1 MERTIKRTVYDYT
14 DVTSVREG
22 YSINAY
28 EVTIKDGKVLSCR
41 GEVKNAETEMFTFS
55 VHEQTKM
62 SKVERAFML
71 NNVSEAIDA
80 HAIVKDFLTFVE
92 EDVKATN

>member
-1 MERTIKRTVYDYT
+1 MEKALIKQVYDYK

-22 YSINAY
+22 YTINAFD
-28 EVTIKDGKVLSCR
+28 VTIKDCKVQSCR
-41 GEVKNAETEMFTFS
+41 GEVKNADTEMFTFS
-55 VHEQTKM
+55 VYEQTKM

-92 EDVKATN
+92 EDVKTN

>member
-1 MERTIKRTVYDYT
+1 MEKTITKLVYDYT

-28 EVTIKDGKVLSCR
+28 EVTVRDGMVISCR
-41 GEVKNAETEMFTFS
+41 GEVKNADSEMFTFS
-55 VHEQTKM
+55 VHEQIKM

-71 NNVSEAIDA
+71 NNVSENIDA
-80 HAIVKDFLTFVE
+80 RSIVKDFLTFVE
-92 EDVKATN
+92 EDVKAN

>member
-1 MERTIKRTVYDYT
+1 MEKTITKLVYDYK
-14 DVTSVREG
+14 DVTEVREG
-22 YSINAY
+22 CTINAY

-62 SKVERAFML
+62 SKIERAFML
-71 NNVSEAIDA
+71 NNVSENIDA
-80 HAIVKDFLTFVE
+80 RSIVKDFLTFVE
-92 EDVKATN
+92 EDVKAN

>member
-1 MERTIKRTVYDYT
+1 MEKTITKLVYDYK
-14 DVTSVREG
+14 DVTEVREG
-22 YSINAY
+22 CTINAY

-55 VHEQTKM
+55 VHEQIKM

-71 NNVSEAIDA
+71 NNVSENIDA
-80 HAIVKDFLTFVE
+80 RSIVKDFLAFVE
-92 EDVKATN
+92 EDVKSN

>member
-1 MERTIKRTVYDYT
+1 MEKTITKLVYDYK
-14 DVTSVREG
+14 DVTSIREG

-28 EVTIKDGKVLSCR
+28 DVTIRDGIVISCR

-71 NNVSEAIDA
+71 NNVSENIDA
-80 HAIVKDFLTFVE
+80 RSIVKDFLTFVE
-92 EDVKATN
+92 EDVKSTN

>member
-1 MERTIKRTVYDYT
+1 MEKTLVKEVYDFKN
-14 DVTSVREG
+14 VTSVRDG
-22 YSINAY
+22 YTINAY

-41 GEVKNAETEMFTFS
+41 GKVKNADNEMFTFS
-55 VHEQTKM
+55 VYEQTKM

-80 HAIVKDFLTFVE
+80 HAIVKDFLAFVE
-92 EDVKATN
+92 EDVKAN

>member
-1 MERTIKRTVYDYT
+1 MEKALIKQVYDFK

-22 YSINAY
+22 YTINAY
-28 EVTIKDGKVLSCR
+28 EVTVRDGMVISCR
-41 GEVKNAETEMFTFS
+41 GEVKNATNEMFTFS
-55 VHEQTKM
+55 VYEQTKM

-92 EDVKATN
+92 GDVKAAN

>member
-28 EVTIKDGKVLSCR
+28 EVTVREGMVISCR
-41 GEVKNAETEMFTFS
+41 GEVKNADNEMFTFS
-55 VHEQTKM
+55 VYEQTKM

-92 EDVKATN
+92 EDVKAN

>member
-28 EVTIKDGKVLSCR
+28 EVTIKDGKVQSCR
-41 GEVKNAETEMFTFS
+41 GEVKNADT
-55 VHEQTKM
+55 
-62 SKVERAFML
+62 
-71 NNVSEAIDA
+71 
-80 HAIVKDFLTFVE
+80 
-92 EDVKATN
+92 

>member
-1 MERTIKRTVYDYT
+1 MEKTITKLVYDYK

-22 YSINAY
+22 YTINAY
-28 EVTIKDGKVLSCR
+28 DVTIKDGKVQSCR

-62 SKVERAFML
+62 SKIERAFML
-71 NNVSEAIDA
+71 NNVSENIDA
-80 HAIVKDFLTFVE
+80 RSIVKDFLTFVE
-92 EDVKATN
+92 EDIKTN

>member
-1 MERTIKRTVYDYT
+1 MEKTITKLVYDYK

-22 YSINAY
+22 YTINAY
-28 EVTIKDGKVLSCR
+28 EVTIKDGKVQSCR

-55 VHEQTKM
+55 VHEQIKM

-71 NNVSEAIDA
+71 NNVSENIDA
-80 HAIVKDFLTFVE
+80 RSIVKDFLAFVE
-92 EDVKATN
+92 KDVKATN

>member
-1 MERTIKRTVYDYT
+1 MEKTITKLVYDYK

-22 YSINAY
+22 YTINAY

-41 GEVKNAETEMFTFS
+41 GEVRNADTEMFTFS
-55 VHEQTKM
+55 VYEQTKM

-71 NNVSEAIDA
+71 NNVSEDIDA
-80 HAIVKDFLTFVE
+80 HAIVKDFLAFVE
-92 EDVKATN
+92 EDIKTN